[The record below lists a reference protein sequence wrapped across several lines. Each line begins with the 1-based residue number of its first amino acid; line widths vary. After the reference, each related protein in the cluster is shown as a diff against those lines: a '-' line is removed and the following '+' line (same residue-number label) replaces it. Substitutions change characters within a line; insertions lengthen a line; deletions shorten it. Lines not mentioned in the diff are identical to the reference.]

1 MPRPMPER
9 TATEMDRIKI
19 SLPIAVEGKY
29 DKSTL
34 LSMFDATVITLG
46 GFAVFNSKEKQALL
60 RKIAKD
66 GIIVLTDS
74 DGAGKVIRSFLNGII
89 PKDKMYNLYIPKISG
104 KEKRKTAPS
113 KEGLLGVEGMSREE
127 LVRILAPFTVG
138 ADGKAIKT
146 AKSGEMITKVDFYTD
161 KFTGADNSAAR
172 RDELARRFDLPG
184 GMSANALLE
193 ALNIIT
199 DREGYRAAAD
209 AIAAEDN

>member
-1 MPRPMPER
+1 MAE
-9 TATEMDRIKI
+9 RIKI

-34 LSMFDATVITLG
+34 ASIFDTAIITLG

-89 PKDKMYNLYIPKISG
+89 PKDKIYNLYIPKIEG
-104 KEKRKTAPS
+104 KERRKSSPS
-113 KEGLLGVEGMSREE
+113 KEGLLGVEGMQREE
-127 LVRILAPFTVG
+127 LVRILSPFVVNNESNG
-138 ADGKAIKT
+138 VIRRNSDEI
-146 AKSGEMITKVDFYTD
+146 ITKVDFYMD
-161 KFTGADNSAAR
+161 KMTGAENSAR
-172 RDELARRFDLPG
+172 LRDCLAAHFDLPS
-184 GMSANALLE
+184 GMTPNALLE

-199 DREGYRAAAD
+199 DKTGYREAVGK
-209 AIAAEDN
+209 IQIE